1 MCSNYEIP
9 TREAL
14 SFLDVEVDQLDLELK
29 PHVYPGYH
37 APIIMK
43 GFDLDFGK
51 FGLLPKWA
59 KDFKFSSYTY
69 NARTE
74 TVAEKPSFRHA
85 WKYSKFCLV
94 PVQEF
99 YEPKY
104 IDGKS
109 HWYTIKREDDQ
120 PKPKQQIVAS
130 RSFGV
135 KITELQDLK
144 EAMSKYVQDAVGRLR
159 KEKLLCGVITAF
171 VQSSPF
177 DASVPYYSKAQTYK
191 FAEPTDC
198 VLDLVEVACLLLEKI
213 YKSGINYKKCGVFYS
228 ELIEKSNH
236 IPDLLSD
243 HETRIQN

>member
-14 SFLDVEVDQLDLELK
+14 ALLDVNEDQLNLELK
-29 PHVYPGYH
+29 SHVYPGYH
-37 APIIMK
+37 APMIMR
-43 GFDLDFGK
+43 GYDLDFGK
-51 FGLLPKWA
+51 FGLLPQWA

-109 HWYTIKREDDQ
+109 HWYTIKREDGQ
-120 PKPKQQIVAS
+120 PFTVAAIYDDAVIKDS
-130 RSFGV
+130 KVRSFSMLT
-135 KITELQDLK
+135 INADNH
-144 EAMSKYVQDAVGRLR
+144 
-159 KEKLLCGVITAF
+159 
-171 VQSSPF
+171 PF
-177 DASVPYYSKAQTYK
+177 MKQFHA
-191 FAEPTDC
+191 PTD
-198 VLDLVEVACLLLEKI
+198 EKRSI
-213 YKSGINYKKCGVFYS
+213 IV
-228 ELIEKSNH
+228 IPEKYRRDWLNA
-236 IPDLLSD
+236 D
-243 HETRIQN
+243 HEHAHEYFFELTNEYVTFSRDHSSDEAKQSDLF

>member
-9 TREAL
+9 KRSALTRL
-14 SFLDVEVDQLDLELK
+14 NVEVGPLDLELK

-43 GFDLDFGK
+43 DFDLDFGK
-51 FGLLPKWA
+51 FGLLPAWA

-104 IDGKS
+104 IDGKA

-120 PKPKQQIVAS
+120 PFTVAAIYDDAVIKDS
-130 RSFGV
+130 KVRSFSMLTINADHHPFMKQFHAPNDEKRSIIV
-135 KITELQDLK
+135 IPE
-144 EAMSKYVQDAVGRLR
+144 KYR
-159 KEKLLCGVITAF
+159 KDWLNA
-171 VQSSPF
+171 
-177 DASVPYYSKAQTYK
+177 
-191 FAEPTDC
+191 
-198 VLDLVEVACLLLEKI
+198 
-213 YKSGINYKKCGVFYS
+213 
-228 ELIEKSNH
+228 
-236 IPDLLSD
+236 D
-243 HETRIQN
+243 HEHAHEYFFELTDEYVTFSRDHSSDEAKQSDLF

>member
-14 SFLDVEVDQLDLELK
+14 TLLDVNEDQLDLELK
-29 PHVYPGYH
+29 PHIYPGYH

-74 TVAEKPSFRHA
+74 TIKEKPSFRHA

-109 HWYTIKREDDQ
+109 HWYTIKREDNQ
-120 PKPKQQIVAS
+120 PFTIAAIYDDAVIKDSKV
-130 RSFGV
+130 RSFSMLTINADHHSFMKQFHAPNDEKRSIIV
-135 KITELQDLK
+135 IPEQYRNDWLNVDSEHAHEYFFEMRDEFITFSRD
-144 EAMSKYVQDAVGRLR
+144 
-159 KEKLLCGVITAF
+159 KEK
-171 VQSSPF
+171 QN
-177 DASVPYYSKAQTYK
+177 
-191 FAEPTDC
+191 
-198 VLDLVEVACLLLEKI
+198 VL
-213 YKSGINYKKCGVFYS
+213 F
-228 ELIEKSNH
+228 
-236 IPDLLSD
+236 
-243 HETRIQN
+243 

>member
-104 IDGKS
+104 IDGKA
-109 HWYTIKREDDQ
+109 HWYTIKREDDR
-120 PKPKQQIVAS
+120 PFTVAAIYDDAVIKDS
-130 RSFGV
+130 KVRSFSMLTINSDNHPFM
-135 KITELQDLK
+135 KQFHAPAD
-144 EAMSKYVQDAVGRLR
+144 
-159 KEKLLCGVITAF
+159 EKRSIIVIPEEYRNDWLN
-171 VQSSPF
+171 V
-177 DASVPYYSKAQTYK
+177 
-191 FAEPTDC
+191 
-198 VLDLVEVACLLLEKI
+198 
-213 YKSGINYKKCGVFYS
+213 
-228 ELIEKSNH
+228 
-236 IPDLLSD
+236 D
-243 HETRIQN
+243 HEQAHEYFLEMSDDFVTFARDEEKQNVLL

>member
-9 TREAL
+9 TRSAL
-14 SFLDVEVDQLDLELK
+14 ALIDVNEDQLNLELK
-29 PHVYPGYH
+29 SHVYPGYH

-43 GFDLDFGK
+43 GFDLDVGK
-51 FGLLPKWA
+51 FGLIPFWA

-109 HWYTIKREDDQ
+109 HWYTIKRGDDQ
-120 PKPKQQIVAS
+120 PFTIAAIYDDAVIKDSKV
-130 RSFGV
+130 RSFSMLTINSDNHPFM
-135 KITELQDLK
+135 KQFHAPSD
-144 EAMSKYVQDAVGRLR
+144 
-159 KEKLLCGVITAF
+159 EKRSIIVIPEEYRNDWLNVDRENAHEYFFEMRDEF
-171 VQSSPF
+171 VTLPRDHSS
-177 DASVPYYSKAQTYK
+177 
-191 FAEPTDC
+191 
-198 VLDLVEVACLLLEKI
+198 EVAKQ
-213 YKSGINYKKCGVFYS
+213 S
-228 ELIEKSNH
+228 
-236 IPDLLSD
+236 DLF
-243 HETRIQN
+243 

>member
-104 IDGKS
+104 IDGKA
-109 HWYTIKREDDQ
+109 HWYTIKREDDR
-120 PKPKQQIVAS
+120 PFTVAAIYDDAVIKDS
-130 RSFGV
+130 KVRSFSMLTINSDNHPFM
-135 KITELQDLK
+135 KQFHAPAD
-144 EAMSKYVQDAVGRLR
+144 
-159 KEKLLCGVITAF
+159 EKRSIIVIPEEYRNDWLN
-171 VQSSPF
+171 V
-177 DASVPYYSKAQTYK
+177 
-191 FAEPTDC
+191 
-198 VLDLVEVACLLLEKI
+198 
-213 YKSGINYKKCGVFYS
+213 
-228 ELIEKSNH
+228 
-236 IPDLLSD
+236 D
-243 HETRIQN
+243 HEHAHEYFLEMSDDFVTFARDEEKQNVLL

>member
-14 SFLDVEVDQLDLELK
+14 SLLDVEVDQLDLELK

-43 GFDLDFGK
+43 NFDLDFGK

-120 PKPKQQIVAS
+120 PFTVAAIYDDAVIKDS
-130 RSFGV
+130 KVRSFSMLT
-135 KITELQDLK
+135 INSDHH
-144 EAMSKYVQDAVGRLR
+144 
-159 KEKLLCGVITAF
+159 
-171 VQSSPF
+171 PF
-177 DASVPYYSKAQTYK
+177 MRQFHA
-191 FAEPTDC
+191 PTD
-198 VLDLVEVACLLLEKI
+198 EKRSI
-213 YKSGINYKKCGVFYS
+213 IV
-228 ELIEKSNH
+228 
-236 IPDLLSD
+236 IPEEYRNDWLNVD
-243 HETRIQN
+243 HEHANEYFLEMRDEFVTFPRDRSSEVVKQSDLF

>member
-14 SFLDVEVDQLDLELK
+14 TLLDVEANQLVIELK

-43 GFDLDFGK
+43 NFDLDFGK
-51 FGLLPKWA
+51 FGLIPKWA

-74 TVAEKPSFRHA
+74 TVDEKPSFRHA

-109 HWYTIKREDDQ
+109 HWYGIKREDDQ
-120 PKPKQQIVAS
+120 PFTVAAIYDDAVIDGKRI
-130 RSFGV
+130 RSFSML
-135 KITELQDLK
+135 T
-144 EAMSKYVQDAVGRLR
+144 
-159 KEKLLCGVITAF
+159 
-171 VQSSPF
+171 
-177 DASVPYYSKAQTYK
+177 
-191 FAEPTDC
+191 
-198 VLDLVEVACLLLEKI
+198 
-213 YKSGINYKKCGVFYS
+213 IN
-228 ELIEKSNH
+228 
-236 IPDLLSD
+236 SD
-243 HETRIQN
+243 HHPFMKQFHAPNDEKRSIIVIPEEYRNDWLNVDHKHAHEYFFEMRDEFVTFPQKSPDRSQDSLF

>member
-9 TREAL
+9 TRSAL
-14 SFLDVEVDQLDLELK
+14 TLLDVNEDQLDLELK

-37 APIIMK
+37 APIIMR

-51 FGLLPKWA
+51 FGLLPAWA

-104 IDGKS
+104 IDGKP

-120 PKPKQQIVAS
+120 PFTVAAIYDDAVIKDS
-130 RSFGV
+130 KVRSFSMLTINSDNHPFMKQFHAPNDEKRSIIV
-135 KITELQDLK
+135 IPE
-144 EAMSKYVQDAVGRLR
+144 EYR
-159 KEKLLCGVITAF
+159 KDWLNVDRENAHEYFFEMRDEF
-171 VQSSPF
+171 VTFPRDHSS
-177 DASVPYYSKAQTYK
+177 
-191 FAEPTDC
+191 
-198 VLDLVEVACLLLEKI
+198 EVAKQ
-213 YKSGINYKKCGVFYS
+213 S
-228 ELIEKSNH
+228 
-236 IPDLLSD
+236 DLF
-243 HETRIQN
+243 

>member
-9 TREAL
+9 KRSALTR
-14 SFLDVEVDQLDLELK
+14 LDVEVGPLDLELK

-43 GFDLDFGK
+43 DFDLDFGK
-51 FGLLPKWA
+51 FGLLPAWA

-74 TVAEKPSFRHA
+74 TVAKKPSFRHA

-104 IDGKS
+104 IDGKA

-120 PKPKQQIVAS
+120 PFTVAAIYDDAVIKDS
-130 RSFGV
+130 KVRSFSMLT
-135 KITELQDLK
+135 INADHH
-144 EAMSKYVQDAVGRLR
+144 
-159 KEKLLCGVITAF
+159 
-171 VQSSPF
+171 PF
-177 DASVPYYSKAQTYK
+177 MKQFHA
-191 FAEPTDC
+191 PTDEKRSII
-198 VLDLVEVACLLLEKI
+198 VIPEKYRRDWLNADNEHAHEYFFELTDEYVTFSRNHLSESLKQTDL
-213 YKSGINYKKCGVFYS
+213 F
-228 ELIEKSNH
+228 
-236 IPDLLSD
+236 
-243 HETRIQN
+243 